1 MFHQIRFGHGRN
13 NYIGERRTII
23 GRLACKSRSIK
34 SCEMKLKKKEPSEP
48 GLRFYGG
55 AGPPPLFPGLE
66 HSNQIFTSFISFRIR
81 DVYSRLD
88 SN

>member
-1 MFHQIRFGHGRN
+1 
-13 NYIGERRTII
+13 
-23 GRLACKSRSIK
+23 
-34 SCEMKLKKKEPSEP
+34 MKLKKKEPSEP

-81 DVYSRLD
+81 DVYSTRLD